1 MAWDGFVCL
10 DLLVVMLA
18 FGLPGPKAG
27 MSDASQST
35 WNGKLVVAS
44 VGALFLVGSWW
55 ALPQWLWWTCL
66 HVYVPPPPNVWQCSG
81 RREILPVCLCFGR
94 LETVLLGRMCR
105 PR

>member
-18 FGLPGPKAG
+18 FGLPGSKAD

-66 HVYVPPPPNVWQCSG
+66 HVYVPPPPPGVGGVGAWG
-81 RREILPVCLCFGR
+81 FG
-94 LETVLLGRMCR
+94 VLVVFLFC
-105 PR
+105 